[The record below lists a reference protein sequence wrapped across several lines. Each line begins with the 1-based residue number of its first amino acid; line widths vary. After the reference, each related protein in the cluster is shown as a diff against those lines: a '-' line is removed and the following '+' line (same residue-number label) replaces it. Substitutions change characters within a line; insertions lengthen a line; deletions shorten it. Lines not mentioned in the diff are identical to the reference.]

1 MPRPPKSTTTG
12 PFSAVLPSRV
22 SLTLR
27 QLRAF
32 VALAH
37 AHSFTAAAAQLH
49 VTQSAL
55 SALVRELESEVG
67 SRLFDR
73 TTRSVDINAAGRELL
88 PVAERVLRDLE
99 GGVQAVR
106 ELRLNHRGSLTIA
119 ATPWLA
125 ASFLPAVCAQLRQRF
140 PGLRLRVHDRLAA
153 DNLQSVR
160 AGEADLAFGNFGPVG
175 DDLLITPIGRGLVGV
190 AMPADHGFARRRSLR
205 LADLMSE
212 PLILLS
218 RDSAFRAA
226 VDHALDQAGLV
237 PQPAFE
243 VAYLGTALGLVE
255 AGLGI
260 APCPSH
266 VAPALQRYGLAFV
279 PLAPRLDSG
288 VAMATLKGRALSSA
302 AQAFREMALAAW
314 AAQAVSAAPGRPL
327 APGSQSSA
335 RPAGRPVRQR
345 P

>member
-1 MPRPPKSTTTG
+1 MPRPPKSIPAE
-12 PFSAVLPSRV
+12 PFGTVLPSRV

-49 VTQSAL
+49 LTQSAL

-125 ASFLPAVCAQLRQRF
+125 ASFVPAVCAQLKQRF
-140 PGLRLRVHDRLAA
+140 PALRLRVHDRLAA

-160 AGEADLAFGNFGPVG
+160 AGDADLAIGSFGPVS
-175 DDLLITPIGRGLVGV
+175 DDILLTPIVSGRVGV
-190 AMPADHGFARRRSLR
+190 AVPADHPFATRRSLR
-205 LADLMSE
+205 LADLKDQ

-226 VDHALDQAGLV
+226 VDHALAQAGLA

-243 VAYLGTALGLVE
+243 VAYLGTAIGLVE

-266 VAPALQRYGLAFV
+266 VAPSLQRSGLKFI
-279 PLAPRLDSG
+279 PLAPRLDSS
-288 VAMATLKGRALSSA
+288 VAMATLKGRALSAA
-302 AQAFREMALAAW
+302 AQAFREVALAAC
-314 AAQAVSAAPGRPL
+314 
-327 APGSQSSA
+327 
-335 RPAGRPVRQR
+335 PA
-345 P
+345 

>member
-1 MPRPPKSTTTG
+1 MPRPAAAE
-12 PFSAVLPSRV
+12 PFGTVLPSRV

-49 VTQSAL
+49 LTQSAL

-106 ELRLNHRGSLTIA
+106 ELRLNHRGSLSIA
-119 ATPWLA
+119 ATPHLA
-125 ASFLPAVCAQLRQRF
+125 ASFLPGVCAQLQQRF
-140 PGLRLRVHDRLAA
+140 PALRLHDRLAA

-160 AGEADLAFGNFGPVG
+160 AGEADLAIGSFGPVSE
-175 DDLLITPIGRGLVGV
+175 DIVLTPLGSGRMGV
-190 AMPADHGFARRRSLR
+190 AVPAGHRFARRRSLR
-205 LADLMSE
+205 LADLQDE

-218 RDSAFRAA
+218 RDSAFRAT
-226 VDHALDQAGLV
+226 VDHALAQAGLAPPV
-237 PQPAFE
+237 AFD
-243 VAYLGTALGLVE
+243 VAYLGTAIGLVE
-255 AGLGI
+255 AGLGV

-266 VAPALQRYGLAFV
+266 VAPALQRAGLRFIA
-279 PLAPRLDSG
+279 LAPPIDSG
-288 VAMATLKGRALSSA
+288 VAMAALKGRALSAA
-302 AQAFREMALAAW
+302 AQAFLEI
-314 AAQAVSAAPGRPL
+314 AQAAGPPRGPTAP
-327 APGSQSSA
+327 
-335 RPAGRPVRQR
+335 RPVKE
-345 P
+345 PPA

>member
-1 MPRPPKSTTTG
+1 MPRTPKPAAAE
-12 PFSAVLPSRV
+12 PFGTVLPSRV

-32 VALAH
+32 VALAD
-37 AHSFTAAAAQLH
+37 AHSFTAAAARLH
-49 VTQSAL
+49 LTQSAL

-106 ELRLNHRGSLTIA
+106 ELRLNHRGSLTVA
-119 ATPWLA
+119 ATPHLA
-125 ASFLPAVCAQLRQRF
+125 ASFLPGVCAQLLQRF
-140 PGLRLRVHDRLAA
+140 PALRLRLHDRLAV

-160 AGEADLAFGNFGPVG
+160 AGEADLAIGSFGPVS
-175 DDLLITPIGRGLVGV
+175 DDIVLTSIGSGCVGLAV
-190 AMPADHGFARRRSLR
+190 PADHGFARRRALR
-205 LADLMSE
+205 LADLQHE

-226 VDHALDQAGLV
+226 VDHALAQAGLAPPV
-237 PQPAFE
+237 AFE

-255 AGLGI
+255 AGLGV

-266 VAPALQRYGLAFV
+266 VAPALQRAGLKFI

-288 VAMATLKGRALSSA
+288 MAVATLKGRALSSA
-302 AQAFREMALAAW
+302 AQAFVDMAQAAW
-314 AAQAVSAAPGRPL
+314 PPHRP
-327 APGSQSSA
+327 
-335 RPAGRPVRQR
+335 
-345 P
+345 